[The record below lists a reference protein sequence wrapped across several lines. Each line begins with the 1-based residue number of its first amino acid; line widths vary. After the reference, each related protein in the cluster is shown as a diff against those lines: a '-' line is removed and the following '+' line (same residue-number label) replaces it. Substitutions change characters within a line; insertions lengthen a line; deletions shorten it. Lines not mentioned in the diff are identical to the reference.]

1 LLTPMDIHNKEFK
14 RSFRGYNEDEI
25 DEFLDQVVND
35 YEKLYREN
43 DTLKEELE
51 RNKKNIEQ
59 YQRLEKN
66 LQDTLLVAQRTA
78 EEVISTARANAAELK
93 ENTAR
98 ECQNMRHEAELAA
111 KRQIDEA
118 ANKVRDVVAEY
129 DRLVR
134 EKDQF
139 LKKLRV
145 TMESELAILNHAI
158 NGFPNTDMEEKTEE
172 MEQPKDQELP
182 SEDTVPMEKTSEHET
197 DGEANEE

>member
-1 LLTPMDIHNKEFK
+1 MLTPMDIHNKEFK

-158 NGFPNTDMEEKTEE
+158 NGFPNTDMEEKPEE

>member
-1 LLTPMDIHNKEFK
+1 MLTPMDIHNKEFK

-43 DTLKEELE
+43 DTLKEEVE
-51 RNKKNIEQ
+51 RNKKDIDQ
-59 YQRLEKN
+59 YKRLEKN

-98 ECQNMRHEAELAA
+98 ECQNMRQEAELSA

-118 ANKVRDVVAEY
+118 ANKVRDIVAEY

-145 TMESELAILNHAI
+145 SMESELAILNHAI
-158 NGFPNTDMEEKTEE
+158 NGFPNTDMEEKPEE
-172 MEQPKDQELP
+172 MEQPKKQEVP
-182 SEDTVPMEKTSEHET
+182 SEDTVPMEKTSEPET
-197 DGEANEE
+197 DGEKKEE

>member
-1 LLTPMDIHNKEFK
+1 MDIHNKEFK

-43 DTLKEELE
+43 DNLKEELE
-51 RNKKNIEQ
+51 RNKRNIEQ

-98 ECQNMRHEAELAA
+98 ECQNMRQEAELSA

-118 ANKVRDVVAEY
+118 ANKVRDIVAEY

-145 TMESELAILNHAI
+145 SMESELAILNHAI
-158 NGFPNTDMEEKTEE
+158 NGFPNTDMEEKPEE
-172 MEQPKDQELP
+172 MEQPKKQEVP
-182 SEDTVPMEKTSEHET
+182 SEDTVPMEKTSEPET
-197 DGEANEE
+197 DGEKKEE

>member
-1 LLTPMDIHNKEFK
+1 MLTPMDIHNKEFK

-43 DTLKEELE
+43 DNLKEELE
-51 RNKKNIEQ
+51 RNKRNIEQ

-98 ECQNMRHEAELAA
+98 ECQNMRQEAELSA

-118 ANKVRDVVAEY
+118 ANKVRDIVAEY

-145 TMESELAILNHAI
+145 SMESELAILNHAI
-158 NGFPNTDMEEKTEE
+158 NGFPNTDMEEKPEE
-172 MEQPKDQELP
+172 MEQPKKQEVP
-182 SEDTVPMEKTSEHET
+182 SEDTVPMEKTSEPET
-197 DGEANEE
+197 DGEKKEE